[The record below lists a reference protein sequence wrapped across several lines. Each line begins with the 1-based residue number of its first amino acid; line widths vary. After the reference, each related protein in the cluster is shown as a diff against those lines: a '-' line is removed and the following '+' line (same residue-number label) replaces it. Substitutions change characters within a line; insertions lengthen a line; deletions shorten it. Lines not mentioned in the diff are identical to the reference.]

1 MKVLSIYWSV
11 SILQWNL
18 CLSGPTYRRRNSRT
32 FASHCIFAETLTHI
46 KLFSRLID
54 CLSLLPLRWSLQL
67 ASVILHS
74 HFLILNW
81 KIKSRSKSCSVNQPK
96 LKLKQFRPCL
106 DFVTLNLQ
114 EWGIDSPKTVRFPL
128 IYDRLPSI
136 LLVRI
141 RPHYLIAFWF
151 RLQKH
156 SV

>member
-81 KIKSRSKSCSVNQPK
+81 KIRSRSKSCSVNQPK
-96 LKLKQFRPCL
+96 LKLTAVPAVQWFCYPSRQDLTTPKQWDL
-106 DFVTLNLQ
+106 DSN
-114 EWGIDSPKTVRFPL
+114 
-128 IYDRLPSI
+128 YDRLPSI

-141 RPHYLIAFWF
+141 RCSHVANVTYPPLAH
-151 RLQKH
+151 
-156 SV
+156 